1 MPEHVE
7 VNAIRTKLG
16 MTQRRYAISVALP
29 LFLLAPLAARQDKT
43 DEFITAQPREQNI
56 PGLALA
62 IVKNGKVIKAE
73 GYGYAD
79 LERKI
84 PIAPVTVLKIA
95 SVSKQ
100 FIATGIMLLVQDGK
114 LSVSDPVSKHITDAP
129 AAWKGITIR
138 HLLTHTAGLVR
149 EAPGVDISRFQ
160 PDIDVIR
167 NAYDA
172 PLHFAAG
179 EKYQYSNVGYFILG
193 EIIRRCFTAGLSTT
207 AAARFAGSDR
217 AGGRPAACLRTGA
230 GK

>member
-1 MPEHVE
+1 M
-7 VNAIRTKLG
+7 
-16 MTQRRYAISVALP
+16 RRYAISIAL
-29 LFLLAPLAARQDKT
+29 LLLLLAPLAARQDKT
-43 DEFITAQPREQNI
+43 DEFITAQLREQNI

-62 IVKNGKVIKAE
+62 IVENGKIIKAE

-84 PIAPVTVLKIA
+84 PITPSTVLKIA

-100 FIATGIMLLVQDGK
+100 FLATGIMVLVQDGK
-114 LSVSDPVSKHITDAP
+114 LSVNDPVSRHITDAP

-167 NAYDA
+167 
-172 PLHFAAG
+172 
-179 EKYQYSNVGYFILG
+179 K
-193 EIIRRCFTAGLSTT
+193 
-207 AAARFAGSDR
+207 
-217 AGGRPAACLRTGA
+217 
-230 GK
+230 